1 MKPIF
6 TFPQPRRRL
15 AEQSFHLKDRKPVRT
30 NGATAL
36 RTRDYLP
43 ILFDFQKPNSK
54 DLTGTIT
61 TLANMARFVIADLTD
76 PSSVP
81 HELAMIVPGTVVPV
95 QTILLEGQR
104 EYAMF
109 ADLKKRY
116 HWVLEPYQ
124 YEFEDW
130 LKEHLGD
137 GVIGPAEAKA
147 DELSRK

>member
-1 MKPIF
+1 
-6 TFPQPRRRL
+6 
-15 AEQSFHLKDRKPVRT
+15 
-30 NGATAL
+30 
-36 RTRDYLP
+36 
-43 ILFDFQKPNSK
+43 
-54 DLTGTIT
+54 
-61 TLANMARFVIADLTD
+61 MARFVIADLTD

-81 HELAMIVPGTVVPV
+81 HELAMIVPGTVVPM